1 MKLFNVATSNILL
14 LRRDKTSMT
23 QSSKPAEEPEP
34 PPWRLAETSTK
45 FTKIAQPKTHGNWT
59 FMIVKRWMHHNQRP
73 NRRGNIENPRRCSEK
88 RKRVERDTLLP
99 SHWVFCSN
107 CNMTGVIFI
116 SFQEK
121 MLSGKLRLMKYRMQR
136 IFILV
141 PKNNNFLLFLFNFI
155 FHSSYFDISINQE
168 NKEEMSTFPYFPL
181 YP

>member
-73 NRRGNIENPRRCSEK
+73 TRRGKIENPRRCSEK
-88 RKRVERDTLLP
+88 RERVERD
-99 SHWVFCSN
+99 SHGSEKWEWDETKRGERKRRGPTNSICCRLIGCSLTAIDR
-107 CNMTGVIFI
+107 CYFYFI
-116 SFQEK
+116 P
-121 MLSGKLRLMKYRMQR
+121 R
-136 IFILV
+136 
-141 PKNNNFLLFLFNFI
+141 
-155 FHSSYFDISINQE
+155 E
-168 NKEEMSTFPYFPL
+168 NV
-181 YP
+181 